1 MQNPINKPQPRKEEM
16 VVTQEPQRIDVYE
29 ERRTLRPISEGGE
42 YWLGRPI
49 KCLDY
54 GFVYLV
60 DYMGNDESV
69 VQAARVS
76 YGQGTTKINTARGLI
91 RYLRRHMHTTP
102 FEMIELK
109 FHCKIPLFVARQWIR
124 HRTASVNEYSGR
136 YSIMSNEF
144 YLPDSSVISAQ
155 SGGNRQGRGEE
166 LPEEK
171 KKRVL
176 ELLQEDYKRA
186 YQQYEEFIGPDF
198 NLARELARIGLSLA
212 NYTEWYWK
220 IDLHNLMHFLTL
232 RMDAHAQ
239 YEIRVFA
246 DAMAKIVKDTVP
258 ICYSAFEDYQLN
270 AMRLS
275 GPETELIKKYKWPKN
290 RQEAWNLAFER
301 FDNKRESDEF
311 VNKIA
316 ELGMISE

>member
-1 MQNPINKPQPRKEEM
+1 MTTQNQQLRKEEVEDM
-16 VVTQEPQRIDVYE
+16 SEEPQRIAVYE
-29 ERRTLRPISEGGE
+29 EFKTLRPVSEGAE

-60 DYMGNDESV
+60 DYMGNDDSV

-76 YGQGTTKINTARGLI
+76 YGQGTTKVTTTRGLI

-102 FEMIELK
+102 FEMVEFK
-109 FHCKIPLFVARQWIR
+109 FHCKMPIFVARQWIR

-144 YLPDSSVISAQ
+144 YLPDDSVISAQ

-166 LPEEK
+166 LSPEK

-176 ELLQEDYKRA
+176 EVLREDQERA
-186 YQQYEEFIGPDF
+186 YKNYEEFIAADF

-232 RMDAHAQ
+232 RMDGHAQ
-239 YEIRVFA
+239 YEIQVFA
-246 DAMAKIVKDTVP
+246 NAMAQVVKDTVP

-270 AMRLS
+270 ATRLS
-275 GPETELIKKYKWPKN
+275 GPEKELIKNHRWPKS
-290 RQEAWNLAFER
+290 RQEARDLAFER
-301 FDNKRESDEF
+301 FENQRESDEF
-311 VNKIA
+311 VDKIA
-316 ELGMISE
+316 ELGMIS

>member
-1 MQNPINKPQPRKEEM
+1 MTTQNPQPRKEEVGVM
-16 VVTQEPQRIDVYE
+16 SEEQERIAVYE
-29 ERRTLRPISEGGE
+29 ELRTLRPVSEGAE

-49 KCLDY
+49 KCLDH

-60 DYMGNDESV
+60 DYMGNDDSV

-76 YGQGTTKINTARGLI
+76 YGQGTTKVTTTRGLI

-102 FEMIELK
+102 FEMIEFK
-109 FHCKIPLFVARQWIR
+109 FHCKMPIFVARQWIR
-124 HRTASVNEYSGR
+124 HRTANVNEYSGR

-144 YLPDSSVISAQ
+144 YLPDSSFISKQ
-155 SGGNRQGRGEE
+155 SKGNRQGRGEE
-166 LPEEK
+166 LSPEK

-176 ELLQEDYKRA
+176 ELLQQDYERTYEH
-186 YQQYEEFIGPDF
+186 YQEFIGEDF
-198 NLARELARIGLSLA
+198 DLARELARIGLSLA

-232 RMDAHAQ
+232 RMDSHAQ
-239 YEIRVFA
+239 YEIQVFA
-246 DAMAKIVKDTVP
+246 NAMAQVVKDAVP

-275 GPETELIKKYKWPKN
+275 GPEKELIKAYEWPKS
-290 RQEAWNLAFER
+290 RQEALDLAFER
-301 FDNKRESDEF
+301 FENQRESDEF
-311 VNKIA
+311 VDKIA
-316 ELGMISE
+316 ELGMIF